1 VKALCSWCQREGRPA
16 LLGEREP
23 LDDPRETH
31 GICRRHQL
39 QLLAEL
45 PSRSFPGVELL
56 LVVEHG
62 EHRLYEYLRRNL
74 AGVGGVKVIVD
85 RRRVER
91 RRQQRP
97 VGQERR
103 TQERRIYRGEV
114 SAMGYI
120 MVRFKRRQRGDG
132 PPVGP

>member
-1 VKALCSWCQREGRPA
+1 MKALCSWCQREGRPA

-23 LDDPRETH
+23 LDDPTETH

-56 LVVEHG
+56 LVVDHD

-74 AGVGGVKVIVD
+74 AGVSGVKVIID
-85 RRRVER
+85 RRQVER

-97 VGQERR
+97 VEQERR
-103 TQERRIYRGEV
+103 TLERRIYRGEV

-120 MVRFKRRQRGDG
+120 VVRFGRRKRGTPPPGG
-132 PPVGP
+132 P